1 MVRLSYI
8 SEISSELLNNEF
20 IFRDMFVPKPS
31 RFSELFACL
40 APCYNYLDQELLRR
54 SGSFSVNFLSK
65 NACKKLLISYP
76 KTRQKNRKYRRQ
88 FVRFIGCFVIVLFK
102 LQFAFS
108 IFVWQMFL
116 RSKLDSFWIFTNR
129 KERSN
134 FSWKLENRWRGRRT
148 RPSRVRV
155 FGIRK
160 VVASATP
167 YRRGYTHAVWVP
179 TYPHSVGP
187 VSDFPT
193 SKKRNQPPN
202 GRFVTCVLEICT
214 IRSDFFQAGLTC
226 GYVT

>member
-1 MVRLSYI
+1 VDLGQIIKVFCPRAETQPLAINFYKINRYNMVRLSYI

-31 RFSELFACL
+31 QFSELFACL

-116 RSKLDSFWIFTNR
+116 RSKLDSF
-129 KERSN
+129 
-134 FSWKLENRWRGRRT
+134 
-148 RPSRVRV
+148 
-155 FGIRK
+155 
-160 VVASATP
+160 
-167 YRRGYTHAVWVP
+167 
-179 TYPHSVGP
+179 
-187 VSDFPT
+187 
-193 SKKRNQPPN
+193 
-202 GRFVTCVLEICT
+202 
-214 IRSDFFQAGLTC
+214 
-226 GYVT
+226 